1 MNMRKRITAA
11 AALAAVGVITAVP
24 SAFGDAGT
32 NPNASCVGSGSSAV
46 APGQALTPFSV
57 PGERAQISKDVQALA
72 AAAGTTPGQ
81 LIAGSAQT
89 HGTAA
94 VCFPAGPP

>member
-1 MNMRKRITAA
+1 MKIRKRIIAA
-11 AALAAVGVITAVP
+11 VALAAIGVVTAVP
-24 SAFGDAGT
+24 SAFGAAGT
-32 NPNASCVGSGSSAV
+32 NPTASCVGSGSSSV
-46 APGQALTPFSV
+46 APGQALNQFAV
-57 PGERAQISKDVQALA
+57 PGERAQISEDVLALA